1 MLTDL
6 VVYKADGASIAL
18 GDILHDRTLLIALRH
33 LA

>member
-6 VVYKADGASIAL
+6 VVYNPDGAVVPM
-18 GDILHDRTLLIALRH
+18 GDVLRDRTLLIVLRH